1 MKYLLSAFGLLVL
14 AACSTPDAQRAD
26 RDREMLIR
34 EIDKLC
40 ACIGATRASGITSME
55 RWPSGPRRYYVHT
68 NLIVEGQKKDY
79 SIWFDGTR
87 HVINFGP
94 QDLSPHTAKGTGFDT
109 LKDPTMRTF
118 LTRRV
123 ELTNQCLHVA
133 LYPPVAIQ
141 PSGDNFQVTYC
152 SVPTEGLE
160 QDAFLVDP
168 YMSFTVTRRGTVF
181 ALRGP
186 SS

>member
-1 MKYLLSAFGLLVL
+1 MKLLLSAFCSLTL
-14 AACSTPDAQRAD
+14 AACATPNAQRAD
-26 RDREMLIR
+26 RDREVLMR

-55 RWPSGPRRYYVHT
+55 KWPSGPRRYHVHT
-68 NLIVEGQKKDY
+68 DLIVEGQKKDY
-79 SIWFDGTR
+79 QIWFDGTR
-87 HVINFGP
+87 HVITFGP
-94 QDLSPHTAKGTGFDT
+94 QELFPHTAQGTGFDT
-109 LKDPTMRTF
+109 LKDSAMRTF

-123 ELTNQCLHVA
+123 ELANQCLHVA

-141 PSGDNFQVTYC
+141 PAGDNFQVTYY
-152 SVPTEGLE
+152 SVPTEARE
-160 QDAFLVDP
+160 QNAFLLDP

>member
-1 MKYLLSAFGLLVL
+1 MKLLLTAFCSLAL
-14 AACSTPDAQRAD
+14 AACATPNAQRAD

-34 EIDKLC
+34 DIDKLC
-40 ACIGATRASGITSME
+40 ACIGATRSSGITSME
-55 RWPSGPRRYYVHT
+55 QWPSGPRRYHVHT
-68 NLIVEGQKKDY
+68 ELTVEGQKTDY
-79 SIWFDGTR
+79 SIVFDGTR

-94 QDLSPHTAKGTGFDT
+94 QDMFPHTAQGTGFDT
-109 LKDPTMRTF
+109 LKDSTMRTF

-123 ELTNQCLHVA
+123 ELANQCLRVA

-141 PSGDNFQVTYC
+141 PSGDNFQVTYY
-152 SVPTEGLE
+152 SVPTEGRE
-160 QDAFLVDP
+160 QNALLVDP